1 MLRKKSGPRIPR
13 GGKNVRCL
21 GILTFFKQESY
32 MIEEAG
38 FFVFS
43 AMCNCRLRKFQEK
56 LIACHGELR

>member
-1 MLRKKSGPRIPR
+1 
-13 GGKNVRCL
+13 
-21 GILTFFKQESY
+21 